1 MSKIFCK
8 ALGIASAL
16 LSATLVLASS
26 TLASEVPTTESNSG
40 NRVKDAPQPTP
51 ALKQNNQY
59 SQLTNT
65 VQVTSVSELSD
76 VNPTDWAFQ
85 ALQSLVE
92 RYHCIVGYPDGIYQG
107 NRTLSRYEF
116 AVGVEACLNQVNK
129 LIAEGTAEVVK
140 KGDLVVLQRLQSEFA
155 PELSTLGQH
164 LDNLEARTSQL
175 TAQQFSTTTKFRGE
189 AIFALI
195 GASGQKANDNDSVD
209 DNIVFGSR
217 LRLAFNTSFTG
228 KDRLLLRLQARNIP
242 RFDEDVTGTSM
253 TRLGFE
259 GNSRN
264 RLEIDTLQYLF
275 PIGKRGVVYI
285 NAQASSDDFADTV
298 NPLFDSG
305 GRGSISRFGRRN
317 PIYRQIGSTGVGI
330 NYELSKAVTLGLGYL
345 ADDAND
351 PRSGIFKGPYGA
363 IAQLIIQP
371 NKALDLGLTYVRSY
385 NTLNTGTG
393 SELANDPFDRD
404 ADHITANSFG
414 VEGTFQVSRTFILG
428 GWVGYTK
435 AKAEDLPNKPEAEI
449 FNYAITLAF
458 RDLGAKGNL
467 AGIVFGQPPKVIS
480 NGLGKNFTDPDI
492 SFHLEIFYRFQ
503 ANDKISITPGLLI
516 ITNPEHNDSNDTIYL
531 GVVRTTFA
539 F

>member
-26 TLASEVPTTESNSG
+26 TLASEVPVTSA
-40 NRVKDAPQPTP
+40 NRVTDAQPTP
-51 ALKQNNQY
+51 SLKQNNQH
-59 SQLTNT
+59 SQTNK

-76 VNPTDWAFQ
+76 VNPSDWAFQ

-107 NRTLSRYEF
+107 DRTLSRYEF
-116 AVGVEACLNQVNK
+116 AAGLEACLNQVNK
-129 LIAEGTAEVVK
+129 LITAGTADAVRKE
-140 KGDLVVLQRLQSEFA
+140 DLVTVQRLQTEFA
-155 PELSTLGQH
+155 AELSTLQGR
-164 LDNLEARTSQL
+164 LDTVEAYTSQL
-175 TAQQFSTTTKFRGE
+175 EAQQFSTTTTLRGE
-189 AIFALI
+189 AIFAI
-195 GASGQKANDNDSVD
+195 IAASGGDKADDSDDPVD
-209 DNIVFGSR
+209 ENIVFGSR
-217 LRLAFNTSFTG
+217 LRLTFNTSFTG
-228 KDRLLLRLQARNIP
+228 KDRLLTRLQTRNIA
-242 RFDEDVTGTSM
+242 RFDDATGTSM
-253 TRLGFE
+253 ARLGFDGTDE
-259 GNSRN
+259 NQV
-264 RLEIDTLQYLF
+264 RLDTLQYLF
-275 PIGKRGVVYI
+275 PVGKQAIVYI

-298 NPLFDSG
+298 NPLFDNG

-330 NYELSKAVTLGLGYL
+330 NYQFSKAVTLGLGYL
-345 ADDAND
+345 ADDANN

-393 SELANDPFDRD
+393 SQLANDPFDRD
-404 ADHITANSFG
+404 ADDITANSFG
-414 VEGTFQVSRTFILG
+414 VESSFQVSRTFILG

-458 RDLGAKGNL
+458 RNLGGKGNL
-467 AGIVFGQPPKVIS
+467 AGIIFGQPLNLLATIWGRTLPIRI
-480 NGLGKNFTDPDI
+480 LLYI
-492 SFHLEIFYRFQ
+492 WRSFIASKPMTIFLSHQ
-503 ANDKISITPGLLI
+503 DC
-516 ITNPEHNDSNDTIYL
+516 
-531 GVVRTTFA
+531 
-539 F
+539 

>member
-1 MSKIFCK
+1 MSNLLCK

-16 LSATLVLASS
+16 FSATFLLASS
-26 TLASEVPTTESNSG
+26 TLASEVPVTKVNSSNT
-40 NRVKDAPQPTP
+40 VKDAAQPTP
-51 ALKQNNQY
+51 ALKQNNQP
-59 SQLTNT
+59 SQVSNK

-76 VNPTDWAFQ
+76 VNPSDWAFQ
-85 ALQSLVE
+85 ALQLLVE

-107 NRTLSRYEF
+107 NRTLTRYEF

-129 LIAEGTAEVVK
+129 LITDSTADIVK
-140 KGDLVVLQRLQSEFA
+140 KEDLVILQRLQSEFA
-155 PELSTLGQH
+155 PELSILRGR
-164 LDNLEARTSQL
+164 LDTVEAYTSQL
-175 TAQQFSTTTKFRGE
+175 EAQQFSPSTTLRGE

-209 DNIVFGSR
+209 NNIVFGSR

-228 KDRLLLRLQARNIP
+228 KDLLLLRLQARNIP
-242 RFDEDVTGTSM
+242 RFDDVTGTSM

-259 GNSRN
+259 GSSRN
-264 RLEIDTLQYLF
+264 QLEIDTLQYYF

-285 NAQASSDDFADTV
+285 NAQASSDDFAYTV
-298 NPLFDSG
+298 NRFLDSG

-317 PIYRQIGSTGVGI
+317 PIYRQIGSTGAGI
-330 NYELSKAVTLGLGYL
+330 NYEFSKAVTLGLGFL
-345 ADDAND
+345 ADNANN
-351 PRSGIFKGPYGA
+351 PRSGIFNGSYGA

-371 NKALDLGLTYVRSY
+371 SKAVDLGLTYVHSY
-385 NTLNTGTG
+385 NSLNTGTG

-414 VEGTFQVSRTFILG
+414 IESTFQVNRTFILG

-449 FNYAITLAF
+449 LNYALTLTF
-458 RDLGAKGNL
+458 RDFGAKGNL
-467 AGIVFGQPPKVIS
+467 AGIIFGQPPKVIS
-480 NGLGKNFTDPDI
+480 NDLGTNFTDSDT
-492 SFHLEIFYRFQ
+492 SFHLEVFYRFQ

-516 ITNPEHNDSNDTIYL
+516 ITNPEHNNSNDTIYL
-531 GVVRTTFA
+531 GVVRTTFS